1 MINVNTAKKMVN
13 VYNKNRKQMLKIN
26 DAIVN
31 AAKNGMNKI
40 SIDYFDISD
49 ETVKLLKE
57 EGFDCMY
64 RIVDECSAEY
74 VISWE

>member
-1 MINVNTAKKMVN
+1 MINVNT
-13 VYNKNRKQMLKIN
+13 
-26 DAIVN
+26 
-31 AAKNGMNKI
+31 AKNGMNKI

-49 ETVKLLKE
+49 ETLKLLKDK
-57 EGFDCMY
+57 GFDCMY